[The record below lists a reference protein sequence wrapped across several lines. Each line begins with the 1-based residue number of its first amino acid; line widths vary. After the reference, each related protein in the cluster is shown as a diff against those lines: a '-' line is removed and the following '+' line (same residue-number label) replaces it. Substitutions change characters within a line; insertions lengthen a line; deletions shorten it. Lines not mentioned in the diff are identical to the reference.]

1 MGQADPACPFSL
13 SVFVAHTFLL
23 PYTKP
28 MTQKFKLVSEF
39 KPKGDQP
46 AAIKSL
52 VKSIDNGVSHQ
63 VLLGVTGSGKTFTL
77 ANVIEKIQKPTLVI
91 AHNKT
96 LAAQLYAEFKSFFP
110 ENAVEYFVSYY
121 DYYQPEAYLPKTG
134 AYIEKDAS
142 INDEIDKLRHSATR
156 SLFDRRDVIIVAS
169 VSCIYGLGSPE
180 VYFGMKLELKKGDEL
195 ERDLLLEKLVGVLYE
210 RNNIDFKRGT
220 FRVNGDVVE
229 IMPIYE
235 TDSAIRVE
243 FFGDEIDSISIVD
256 SLTGRIVERLEKIN
270 IYPGSHYVT
279 PVEKMDEALVEI
291 HHEMEGVEDKFIG
304 ENKLIEAQRIRERT
318 LADIEMIKAIGY
330 CNGIENYSRYLSGR
344 KPGEPP
350 PTLLEYL
357 PDDSL
362 IVIDESHQSVPQ
374 IGAMQK
380 GDRARKRSLVGY
392 GFRLPS
398 AFDNRPLSFEEF
410 ERLARR
416 VIYVSATPAPYELEK
431 SGGAVVEQVVRPTGL
446 VDPPVLVRPVE
457 GQVDDLLAEINA
469 KTKTDQRV
477 LVSAMTKRQAEDLT
491 DYYQNL
497 GVRARYLHS
506 DIKTLERIEI
516 INDLRSGEFDVLIG
530 INLLREGLDIPEVG
544 LVAILNADMEGFL
557 RSETS
562 IIQTS
567 GRAAR
572 NLGGEVILYADKV
585 TGSIKRAMSE
595 MDRRREL
602 QSEYN
607 EKHNITPAGISKKI
621 SGALSFIYSD
631 GAKAGDKDVD
641 IENLERGH
649 LEYLA
654 DKYERAMKK
663 AAEDLDFESAAEF
676 RDRIK
681 KIKKLELL

>member
-1 MGQADPACPFSL
+1 
-13 SVFVAHTFLL
+13 
-23 PYTKP
+23 

-46 AAIKSL
+46 RAIKSL
-52 VKSIDNGVSHQ
+52 VKGIEDDITHQ

-77 ANVIEKIQKPTLVI
+77 ANVIEKLQKPALVI

-96 LAAQLYAEFKSFFP
+96 LAAQLYSEFKSFFP

-156 SLFDRRDVIIVAS
+156 SLFDRSDVIIVAS

-180 VYFGMKLELKKGDEL
+180 IYFGMKLELKKGDTKG
-195 ERDLLLEKLVGVLYE
+195 RDRLLEDLVTVLYE

-235 TDSAIRVE
+235 TDQAIRVE

-256 SLTGRIVERLEKIN
+256 SLTGKINERLDQIN

-279 PVEKMDEALVEI
+279 PKEEMDAALLEI
-291 HHEMEGVEDKFIG
+291 HHEMEGAEDKFIG
-304 ENKLIEAQRIRERT
+304 ENRLIEAQRIRERT
-318 LADIEMIKAIGY
+318 LADLEMIKAIGY

-357 PDDSL
+357 PEDSL
-362 IVIDESHQSVPQ
+362 VIIDESHQTVPQ
-374 IGAMQK
+374 IGAMLK
-380 GDRARKRSLVGY
+380 GDRSRKKSLVGY

-398 AFDNRPLSFEEF
+398 AFDNRPLSFDEF
-410 ERLARR
+410 DQLARR
-416 VIYVSATPAPYELEK
+416 IIYVSATPAPYELNK
-431 SGGAVVEQVVRPTGL
+431 SGGVIVEQVVRPTGL
-446 VDPPVLVRPVE
+446 VDPQVQVRPVD
-457 GQVDDLLAEINA
+457 GQVDDLLGEIGIKA
-469 KTKTDQRV
+469 KADQRV
-477 LVSAMTKRQAEDLT
+477 LISAMTKRQAEDLT

-506 DIKTLERIEI
+506 DIKTLERIAI
-516 INDLRSGEFDVLIG
+516 INDLRSGEFDALIG

-572 NLGGEVILYADKV
+572 NLGGKVILYADKV
-585 TGSIKRAMSE
+585 TGSIKRAMDE

-607 EKHNITPAGISKKI
+607 KKHNITPASISKKI
-621 SGALSFIYSD
+621 GGALGFIYSD
-631 GAKAGDKDVD
+631 GVKPGDDDAD
-641 IENLERGH
+641 IENLERDH
-649 LEYLA
+649 LLYLA
-654 DKYERAMKK
+654 GKYERAMKK